1 MRRRP
6 KQHILGIVLA
16 LLVAISFAVPETAS
30 ALSLGPDPVTSIK
43 TETTYNSVTL
53 HWNNAKDAKSYIVYR
68 CGHRYGLY
76 EEIATVDK
84 NTYTDPRLQTGKAYW
99 YKIRSVN
106 EGQRSR
112 KSPRIAAVPALSAPE
127 LTAETSGEGISLLL
141 GKVDG
146 ADGYVIYRD
155 GKYLT
160 RLKKTFYLDTD
171 VYAGKE
177 HKYRAVAYR
186 GVDRGIVASPFSR
199 TVRAV
204 RQSLSISL
212 KKHEPVPDLHEGESF
227 EFKGE
232 IKANTDIRKV
242 VIGIVDAETDKW
254 VSGMKYIDSGV
265 TDNEYDLSAINEK
278 ISVEKLEQGNY
289 IYRIIVRLKN
299 GSEKTLLNQEFEIM
313 RPPSGELIAE
323 KAVECAWPYGTSRS
337 KYKYHGGQRTDAYTA
352 ALSQAYGSRSGW
364 GQQTKAGASCDVF
377 VGTVIRASGYD
388 TDFPRGLDD
397 VESYCRKHP
406 EKWENTGIT
415 SESQMQPG
423 DVVYQRFKSGG
434 GHISIYLGDGKV
446 ANAHYV
452 SKTYAVI
459 EKFSSKV
466 KSPGSVRKHIVYR
479 AVQ

>member
-160 RLKKTFYLDTD
+160 RLKKNFY
-171 VYAGKE
+171 
-177 HKYRAVAYR
+177 
-186 GVDRGIVASPFSR
+186 
-199 TVRAV
+199 
-204 RQSLSISL
+204 
-212 KKHEPVPDLHEGESF
+212 
-227 EFKGE
+227 
-232 IKANTDIRKV
+232 
-242 VIGIVDAETDKW
+242 
-254 VSGMKYIDSGV
+254 
-265 TDNEYDLSAINEK
+265 
-278 ISVEKLEQGNY
+278 
-289 IYRIIVRLKN
+289 
-299 GSEKTLLNQEFEIM
+299 
-313 RPPSGELIAE
+313 
-323 KAVECAWPYGTSRS
+323 
-337 KYKYHGGQRTDAYTA
+337 
-352 ALSQAYGSRSGW
+352 
-364 GQQTKAGASCDVF
+364 
-377 VGTVIRASGYD
+377 
-388 TDFPRGLDD
+388 
-397 VESYCRKHP
+397 
-406 EKWENTGIT
+406 
-415 SESQMQPG
+415 
-423 DVVYQRFKSGG
+423 
-434 GHISIYLGDGKV
+434 
-446 ANAHYV
+446 
-452 SKTYAVI
+452 
-459 EKFSSKV
+459 
-466 KSPGSVRKHIVYR
+466 
-479 AVQ
+479 